1 MNLNHQSQ
9 NLKAKK
15 IHFIGI
21 GGIGMSAL
29 ARFYHS
35 KDSFV
40 SGSDKE
46 HSPYIE
52 DLQNEGIKIIWTP
65 HNKTN
70 IEKINPDYVIY
81 STAITNENEEL
92 KWAKENN
99 KNILHRSELLQIAFQ
114 NKKLISIS
122 GTHGKTT
129 TSAMVAEILIESGL
143 NPSAILGGII
153 QTRNTNTIPGNGDY
167 FIAEADES
175 DKSFLKGDPDIAVIT
190 NIEADH
196 LENYPGGFEE
206 IKKSFL
212 EFAKKAM
219 LNNGLVACIQDKVT
233 KEIITKN
240 FDLNSPKLITYGIT
254 QKSDQAMISANRNNQ
269 NNCWD
274 IYIKNKL
281 VTSINL
287 KVPGEHNILNALA
300 ALGVCHLIGI
310 DFEKYKKA
318 IENYE
323 GVKRRFQIILK
334 TKELTIVD
342 DYAHHPTEIVATI
355 KAAKELSPTRLIV
368 VLQPH
373 QPKRLKD
380 LWKEFK
386 QVLIDEDNCTIF
398 ITDTYIARGQEIT
411 GISSQK
417 LVEEIGKPEVKYLPG
432 DIEQIAQ
439 SIERF
444 IKTGDF
450 ILIMGAGNITN
461 LSQKLLKFNQQLASK
476 FGNN

>member
-1 MNLNHQSQ
+1 
-9 NLKAKK
+9 
-15 IHFIGI
+15 
-21 GGIGMSAL
+21 MSAL
-29 ARFYHS
+29 ARLFHS
-35 KDSFV
+35 KGSLI

-46 HSPYIE
+46 HSSYIE
-52 DLQNEGIKIIWTP
+52 DLQSEGMKNIWTP

-70 IEKINPDYVIY
+70 VEKANPDYIIY
-81 STAITNENEEL
+81 STAITNDNEEL

-99 KNILHRSELLQIAFQ
+99 KNILHRSELLKIAFQ

-129 TSAMVAEILIESGL
+129 TSAMVTEILVKSGL
-143 NPSAILGGII
+143 NPSAIIGGII
-153 QTRNTNTIPGNGDY
+153 QTKNTNSITGNGDY

-175 DKSFLKGDPDIAVIT
+175 DKSFLKGDPEIAVIT
-190 NIEADH
+190 NIEPDH

-212 EFAKKAM
+212 EFAKKAISKT
-219 LNNGLVACIQDKVT
+219 GLVACIQDKVT

-240 FDLNSPKLITYGIT
+240 FNLNDSKLITYGIGE
-254 QKSDQAMISANRNNQ
+254 KSDQATISAKRNDQ

-274 IYIKNKL
+274 IYIKNEL
-281 VTSINL
+281 ATSISL
-287 KVPGEHNILNALA
+287 KIPGEHNVLNALA

-310 DFEKYKKA
+310 DYEKYKKV
-318 IENYE
+318 IENHE

-342 DYAHHPTEIVATI
+342 DYAHHPTEIAATI
-355 KAAKELSPTRLIV
+355 KAAKELNPARLIV
-368 VLQPH
+368 ILQPH

-380 LWKEFK
+380 LWEEFK
-386 QVLIDEDNCTIF
+386 QVLRDEDNCIVF

-417 LVEEIGKPEVKYLPG
+417 LVEEIGKPNVKYIPG
-432 DIEQIAQ
+432 NIEQIAQ
-439 SIERF
+439 YLEKF
-444 IKTGDF
+444 IKTEDF

-461 LSQKLLKFNQQLASK
+461 LSQKLLKFNHLLASR